1 MILRHIAEP
10 SDWDVARRSGH
21 YRARSL
27 DTEGFIHCST
37 EEQLVPVAQAFFA
50 GRVDLGVLDVETERL
65 DVPLRWEPPVG
76 TPPAPGPFPHVYG
89 PIPVSAVVAVQP
101 LADVVRTRR

>member
-1 MILRHIAEP
+1 MIIRHIAERP
-10 SDWDVARRSGH
+10 DWDAALRSGH

-27 DTEGFIHCST
+27 GTEGFIHCST
-37 EEQLVPVAQAFFA
+37 DEQLVPVAQAFFA
-50 GRVDLGVLDVETERL
+50 GRADLVVLDVDTERL
-65 DVPLRWEPPVG
+65 DAPLRWEPPVG

-89 PIPVSAVVAVQP
+89 AIPVAAVVGVQA